1 MKVVY
6 QGKLK
11 NGEPFTVMKLSE
23 NHLHEILSLQEIVYD
38 ELENKEILQKLTED
52 EFRYIV
58 EGNGLAIGAFVDET
72 LIGVRALLVPP
83 IDEEH
88 LGLAVGLKKEELEKV
103 IYQEISFIHPSY
115 RGNRLQQL
123 LAKLIMETLN
133 ESDHSY
139 RYVCCTVAPF
149 NIPSL
154 KDKFN
159 QKMEVRA
166 LKEIYGGKLRYIFM
180 KDLHKTEE
188 PVWTE
193 TKDVAMDDITL
204 QQQLLNTGWIGY
216 ELVNNENQYYIKFGK
231 KKKS

>member
-1 MKVVY
+1 
-6 QGKLK
+6 
-11 NGEPFTVMKLSE
+11 MKLSE

-38 ELENKEILQKLTED
+38 ELKNKEILQKLTED

-58 EGNGLAIGAFVDET
+58 EGNGLAIGAFVGET

-149 NIPSL
+149 N
-154 KDKFN
+154 
-159 QKMEVRA
+159 
-166 LKEIYGGKLRYIFM
+166 
-180 KDLHKTEE
+180 
-188 PVWTE
+188 
-193 TKDVAMDDITL
+193 
-204 QQQLLNTGWIGY
+204 
-216 ELVNNENQYYIKFGK
+216 
-231 KKKS
+231 